1 MFDNPETSAR
11 IASLEKKFA
20 HLIAQDPKHWLGI
33 AVGPGWVGIVEALL
47 ERIDRELSPFEL
59 RRLRLVQIKQKL
71 AELRVYYDLD
81 GSLARLHLDV
91 VGGAQ
96 RMCFVSGRDSPL
108 SAKVD
113 ELIRAAAAHRR
124 SSRRGHRSRS
134 PARRRRQVRAA
145 GTRPTAQAPG
155 VRSGRSSAEV
165 RCARDKCSS

>member
-113 ELIRAAAAHRR
+113 ELIRAAAAQAARTCECCGADGVLVND
-124 SSRRGHRSRS
+124 RGSLRIACPIH
-134 PARRRRQVRAA
+134 A
-145 GTRPTAQAPG
+145 
-155 VRSGRSSAEV
+155 SGRGNQ
-165 RCARDKCSS
+165 